1 MEPPQDNNE
10 PPTLL
15 SLTTELLLLVIET
28 LPAVSICRFGL
39 VSHAAQEVAHADEVW
54 SILLDQVWP
63 DAAAATHLRRRSAT
77 EGPALKG
84 CMQRFAALSY
94 GPYPEVRAVGPEL
107 TWKDSAHNEIRFGQ
121 ASQLA
126 ASATSCP
133 WGLCHGS
140 LLSDSSPPRRCSA
153 ALCYIPRGGRR
164 AEPALRVIAHDVPFF
179 SPWAGASAW
188 PRVPSCP
195 CASPACPGSAP
206 ARPPSTRAA
215 SAACYT
221 R

>member
-1 MEPPQDNNE
+1 MRVYVGPLVALPAAQAARSGTARMEPRQADADSMEPLAPQALADNSE

-39 VSHAAQEVAHADEVW
+39 VSHATQEVAHADEVW

-63 DAAAATHLRRRSAT
+63 DAAAATHLQRRSAT

-94 GPYPEVRAVGPEL
+94 GPYPEVRAVGAEL

-140 LLSDSSPPRRCSA
+140 LLSDSSPPRRCICCPVLYPKGRAS
-153 ALCYIPRGGRR
+153 RG
-164 AEPALRVIAHDVPFF
+164 
-179 SPWAGASAW
+179 AGAA
-188 PRVPSCP
+188 RD
-195 CASPACPGSAP
+195 SP
-206 ARPPSTRAA
+206 
-215 SAACYT
+215 
-221 R
+221 

>member
-15 SLTTELLLLVIET
+15 SLTTELLFLVIES

-39 VSHAAQEVAHADEVW
+39 VSHAAQEVAHADAVW

-63 DAAAATHLRRRSAT
+63 DAAAAAHLQRRTAT
-77 EGPALKG
+77 EGPAFKG

-107 TWKDSAHNEIRFGQ
+107 TWKDSDHNEIRFGQ
-121 ASQLA
+121 TSQLA

-140 LLSDSSPPRRCSA
+140 LLSDSSPPRRCICVACVNPKGRAS
-153 ALCYIPRGGRR
+153 RGAGDRR
-164 AEPALRVIAHDVPFF
+164 IAHDVPFL

-188 PRVPSCP
+188 PRAPSCP
-195 CASPACPGSAP
+195 CGSPASPGSAP

-215 SAACYT
+215 SATCYT

>member
-39 VSHAAQEVAHADEVW
+39 VSHTAQQVAHADEVW

-63 DAAAATHLRRRSAT
+63 DAAAATHLQRRSAT

-140 LLSDSSPPRRCSA
+140 LLSDSSPPRRCICCPVSYPKGRA
-153 ALCYIPRGGRR
+153 SRGAGDRR
-164 AEPALRVIAHDVPFF
+164 IAHDVRSSHPGQV
-179 SPWAGASAW
+179 SRRRGRPSQRRPRSSRTRTSSSAG
-188 PRVPSCP
+188 
-195 CASPACPGSAP
+195 
-206 ARPPSTRAA
+206 
-215 SAACYT
+215 
-221 R
+221 

>member
-140 LLSDSSPPRRCSA
+140 LLSDSSPPRRCICCPVLYPKGRASRGA
-153 ALCYIPRGGRR
+153 ATAAR
-164 AEPALRVIAHDVPFF
+164 D
-179 SPWAGASAW
+179 SP
-188 PRVPSCP
+188 
-195 CASPACPGSAP
+195 
-206 ARPPSTRAA
+206 
-215 SAACYT
+215 
-221 R
+221 